1 MDAPEFMG
9 RIYALVI
16 LIAVSTHITASAQSA
31 GPAATPVCVVTTP
44 QVTVSEGPLSVGAG
58 ATIQYDVTVTN
69 RDTSACPPAT
79 FDVRGKVEEGW
90 DIDMQP
96 AKLTIAAGSTAHAT
110 LSVTSPAS
118 AAARTF
124 FVWANVSDGVTVAH
138 NGSAAAAYTIISGC
152 VLMSPAMAARPVMES
167 GAPGA
172 TFVYDVTVTNHDAAA
187 CPPTTFAVQPDLSFD
202 WKRVVSPSSFVLKA
216 GQSQTVR
223 VALTSPQGLAPAAY
237 SLFARATDGR
247 NIRHA
252 AFVELPYTVT
262 AGAAPPRPPS
272 SLIATVRPEKKQ
284 IQLRWTGSNSDAG
297 YRIMRNGAPAG
308 VTISTS
314 WTDVAWRSGDA
325 VTYYVVATDFA
336 GRASAP
342 SNTAVVKLST
352 GK

>member
-1 MDAPEFMG
+1 MCR
-9 RIYALVI
+9 RIYTLAI
-16 LIAVSTHITASAQSA
+16 LIAVSSHITARAQSA
-31 GPAATPVCVVTTP
+31 GPAVTSFCAVTTP

-58 ATIQYDVTVTN
+58 ATVQYDVTVTN
-69 RDTSACPPAT
+69 RDTSACPATT

-96 AKLTIAAGSTAHAT
+96 PSLTIPSGSTSKAT
-110 LSVTSPAS
+110 LRVTSPAS
-118 AAARTF
+118 AAARTY
-124 FVWANVSDGVTVAH
+124 FVWANVSDGVTPAH
-138 NGSAAAAYTIISGC
+138 NGSAAAAFTIMNGC
-152 VLMSPAMAARPVMES
+152 VLMTPAMAVAPLTES

-187 CPPTTFAVQPDLSFD
+187 CPPTTFAVLPELSAD
-202 WKRVVSPSSFVLKA
+202 WKRVVTPSSVVLKA
-216 GQSQTVR
+216 GHSQTVR
-223 VALTSPQGLAPAAY
+223 VALTSPTGLAPAAY

-252 AFVELPYTVT
+252 ASVELPYTVT
-262 AGAAPPRPPS
+262 AVAAPPRPPS
-272 SLIATVRPEKKQ
+272 SLVAIVKPEMKQ

-336 GRASAP
+336 GRVSAP

-352 GK
+352 PR